1 MDVFVKLRREKVLG
15 RGEVRQREAKD
26 ASSSWVGLRVVGGG
40 GGGGGIP
47 APHGPGLWRGGG
59 GAYQHLMDQVW
70 GGGGGGGRYLQVSIC
85 RLARYGGKRI
95 LGRPYL

>member
-40 GGGGGIP
+40 GGGG
-47 APHGPGLWRGGG
+47 
-59 GAYQHLMDQVW
+59 AYQHLMDQVW
-70 GGGGGGGRYLQVSIC
+70 GGLGGGGGGGRYLQVSIC